1 MDFAG
6 PMIGVPLSIEVM
18 FFLLEAIFLGIYL
31 FGRDLL
37 SPWLHW
43 ASAIPLLIGGFASMI
58 VVILANSWMN
68 TPVGFEV
75 NEAGEVVNV
84 DVFAAMFS
92 PSWYA
97 EASHMSVAAFEAVG
111 FAFAAVYA
119 SGMLRGRRDQYHRNG
134 LFLGMMVAT
143 LAAPLMIF
151 SGDHTAR
158 QLAANEPAK
167 LAAIEP
173 LFETQEGAPLSIGGW
188 PDMEAEEMRYDIEI
202 PTLLSVLS
210 LDDPNAPIQG
220 LNEFPEDERPDPRAV
235 WWAYDAMTGIG
246 FFLATLIPVFWLF
259 YWRSRGVPTY
269 RPLLAALTLSG
280 FLGFLAIL
288 LGWIVTE
295 EGRQPWVAQGVM
307 RIDEGF
313 TLAPGIGIAFI
324 GFALLYVFLSSTL
337 IWLLKRI
344 ATGAPPEEEVEEAQ
358 EQKESEGAYAL

>member
-1 MDFAG
+1 
-6 PMIGVPLSIEVM
+6 
-18 FFLLEAIFLGIYL
+18 
-31 FGRDLL
+31 
-37 SPWLHW
+37 
-43 ASAIPLLIGGFASMI
+43 
-58 VVILANSWMN
+58 
-68 TPVGFEV
+68 
-75 NEAGEVVNV
+75 
-84 DVFAAMFS
+84 
-92 PSWYA
+92 
-97 EASHMSVAAFEAVG
+97 MSVAAFEAVG

-295 EGRQPWVAQGVM
+295 EGRQPWIAQGVM
-307 RIDEGF
+307 RVEEGF

-358 EQKESEGAYAL
+358 EQEESEGAYAL